1 MTSAPTLIEPL
12 NTRPAPP
19 RREPRARFARWSSPI
34 EPPSVEDIAGD
45 DAGLVERLF
54 TLTAASC
61 LIPPLA
67 AREAIENLVHA
78 EFRGA
83 SVTVDRGG
91 ARLRVSDCGP
101 GIADKARAL
110 EPGYSTA
117 CDRVRAIAR
126 GVGSGLPIIAATM
139 HAHGGTMELDDNL
152 RGGTVLTLTLPGE
165 VAPLPAPEPS
175 EHARQIM
182 ALLVE
187 MAPAAPETLA
197 AELAMPM
204 GTCGRELVI
213 LEHRGLV
220 GRAADG
226 ARSLT
231 AQGANLLATLF

>member
-1 MTSAPTLIEPL
+1 MAPL

-19 RREPRARFARWSSPI
+19 RREPRARFARWSSQT
-34 EPPSVEDIAGD
+34 EPPSIEDVAGD
-45 DAGLVERLF
+45 DADLIERLF

-61 LIPPLA
+61 LVPPLA
-67 AREAIENLVHA
+67 VREAIENLVHA

-83 SVTVDRGG
+83 CITVDWGG

-101 GIADKARAL
+101 GISDKARAV

-117 CDRVRAIAR
+117 CDRVRAVAR

-139 HAHGGTMELDDNL
+139 EAHGGTMELDDNL
-152 RGGTVLTLTLPGE
+152 RGGTVLTLTLPDD
-165 VAPLPAPEPS
+165 VDPPPAAELS
-175 EHARQIM
+175 EQARRLM

-187 MAPAAPETLA
+187 MAPADPETLA
-197 AELAMPM
+197 AELAITV

-213 LEHRGLV
+213 LEHRELV
-220 GRAADG
+220 SRAADG

-231 AQGANLLATLF
+231 AHGANLLATLF

>member
-1 MTSAPTLIEPL
+1 MTSATTLIAPV
-12 NTRPAPP
+12 NSRPSPP
-19 RREPRARFARWSSPI
+19 RREPRARFARWSSAG

-54 TLTAASC
+54 TLAAATS

-67 AREAIENLVHA
+67 VREAVENLVHA

-83 SVTVDRGG
+83 CVTVDRGG

-101 GIADKARAL
+101 GITDKARAV

-139 HAHGGTMELDDNL
+139 EAHGGTMELDDNL
-152 RGGTVLTLTLPGE
+152 RGGTVLTLSLPHE
-165 VAPLPAPEPS
+165 VAPLPPSEPS
-175 EHARQIM
+175 EQARRIL

-187 MAPAAPETLA
+187 MAPADPQMLA
-197 AELAMPM
+197 AELAIPV
-204 GTCGRELVI
+204 GACGRELVM

-220 GRAADG
+220 GRAEDG

-231 AQGANLLATLF
+231 AQGAELLATLF

>member
-1 MTSAPTLIEPL
+1 MTSSPTLIAPL

-19 RREPRARFARWSSPI
+19 RREPRARFARWSSPT
-34 EPPSVEDIAGD
+34 EPPSVEDVAGD
-45 DAGLVERLF
+45 DASLVERLF

-61 LIPPLA
+61 LVPPLA
-67 AREAIENLVHA
+67 VREAIENLVHA

-83 SVTVDRGG
+83 CVTVDQGG

-101 GIADKARAL
+101 GIADKTRAV

-139 HAHGGTMELDDNL
+139 EAHGGTMQLGDNL
-152 RGGTVLTLTLPGE
+152 RGGTVLTLTLPDEG
-165 VAPLPAPEPS
+165 APFPAPELS
-175 EHARQIM
+175 EQARHIL

-187 MAPAAPETLA
+187 LAPVDPEALA
-197 AELAMPM
+197 SELAIPV

-231 AQGANLLATLF
+231 AQGANLLAALF